1 MTNIQTD
8 IDNRIKLARLW
19 GVTDRQ
25 DPIFMEIQQLMDRK
39 KEISLSFRNNQED
52 FNTKQ
57 QRTDDFMQQAFIAP
71 TPTNK
76 RFRQS
81 SIMTPADD
89 GTSLTSSSC
98 TPSSSIR
105 PPRSLVLF
113 GGAPTRNTEEGSAML
128 SEGCPVQQNSSQDD
142 HDNDNDNEDN
152 DDN

>member
-1 MTNIQTD
+1 M
-8 IDNRIKLARLW
+8 K
-19 GVTDRQ
+19 
-25 DPIFMEIQQLMDRK
+25 IQQLMDWK
-39 KEISLSFRNNQED
+39 KEISLLFRNNQED

-81 SIMTPADD
+81 SIVTPADD

-98 TPSSSIR
+98 TPSSSIH

-113 GGAPTRNTEEGSAML
+113 GRAPTRNTKEGSAML
-128 SEGCPVQQNSSQDD
+128 SEGCPVQQLSSQDD
-142 HDNDNDNEDN
+142 DNDNKDN